1 MSFKEKLKSKHYA
14 QCAIA
19 AMAIMDASPAFAS
32 TLSDAGLTGG
42 TIGLVF
48 AISIVLFAPNFVN
61 IISSSGAALTI
72 MP

>member
-1 MSFKEKLKSKHYA
+1 MSGNRGQFSMQL
-14 QCAIA
+14 
-19 AMAIMDASPAFAS
+19 
-32 TLSDAGLTGG
+32 
-42 TIGLVF
+42 IGLVF